1 MNSEEIRRRFI
12 EFFKVRKH
20 AIIPSAPLVPTGG
33 DASVLFTTAGMQP
46 LVPYL
51 LGEKHPAGNRLVN
64 VQKCVRTQD
73 IEKVGDNT
81 HDTFFEMLGNW
92 SLGSYWKKEAIEWSY
107 DLLTNK
113 ETGFGLDPN
122 RLYVTCFEGDP
133 STSSGQVSAPRDEE
147 SATIWKEIFEK
158 NKIEGERI
166 YFLGASKNWWSA
178 GANGPCGP
186 DTEMF
191 YDLTGKLTSGLT
203 KDEYLKADEEQR
215 VVEIWNDVFMEYE
228 KRDGKV
234 VGKLNQQN
242 VDTGAGLERLAMV
255 LQKVDNVFA
264 TDLFAGIM
272 KVIEDNVTESNP
284 QITGG
289 LPSVSTR
296 EKRIVADHL
305 RTSVMMLADGV
316 LPSNTDRGYV
326 LRRLLRRAVRYA
338 DLIKLAPDGFSK
350 IIDEVIS
357 KYQAVYPEVSANK
370 DKVKSEIENEEQK
383 FRKTLRAGLS
393 KLSKVI
399 SYNIN
404 TSDPILR
411 ERISGKEAFD
421 LYQTHGFPVE
431 LIIEEA
437 TRNNLAV
444 DEEEFKRLLIEHQ
457 ALSRAGAEQKF
468 KGGLA
473 DHSLETIKLHT
484 AHHLIL
490 AALQQVLGKEVKQR
504 GSNITSERLRIDFSF
519 ARKLTPEELAEVE
532 KIVNEKIKENLKV
545 ERHEMS
551 KAEAEKLGAEMEFGA
566 KYGDTVSVYLIGFS
580 STSKRAFSSEF
591 CGGPHVGTTGEIGSI
606 KIMKEEAVAAGVRR
620 IKATLI

>member
-1 MNSEEIRRRFI
+1 MKSEEIRRRFI
-12 EFFKVRKH
+12 EFFKVREH
-20 AIIPSAPLVPTGG
+20 AVIPSAPLVPIGG

-51 LGEKHPAGNRLVN
+51 LGEKHPAGARLVN

-73 IEKVGDNT
+73 IEEVGDNT

-92 SLGSYWKKEAIEWSY
+92 SLGSYWKREAIEWSY

-113 ETGFGLDPN
+113 KIGFGLDPN
-122 RLYVTCFEGDP
+122 RLYVTCFEGDEN
-133 STSSGQVSAPRDEE
+133 APRDEE
-147 SATIWKEIFEK
+147 SAAIWKEIFEK

-166 YFLGASKNWWSA
+166 YFLGVSKNWWSA

-191 YDLTGKLTSGLT
+191 YDLTGELTNGLT
-203 KDEYLKADEEQR
+203 KEEYLKADDEQR

-234 VGKLNQQN
+234 IGKLNQQN

-255 LQKVDNVFA
+255 LQKTNNVFA

-272 KVIEDNVTESNP
+272 KVIDDNSSSSEVKA
-284 QITGG
+284 
-289 LPSVSTR
+289 
-296 EKRIVADHL
+296 KRIVADHL

-338 DLIKLAPDGFSK
+338 DLIKLAPDGFAK

-357 KYQAVYPEVSANK
+357 KYAEVYPEVLTSK

-404 TSDPILR
+404 TSDPVLR
-411 ERISGKEAFD
+411 EKISGKEAFD

-444 DEEEFKRLLIEHQ
+444 DEEEFKKLLTEHQ
-457 ALSRAGAEQKF
+457 VLSRAGAEQKF

-473 DHSLETIKLHT
+473 DHSPETIKLHT

-545 ERHEMS
+545 ERCEMP
-551 KAEAEKLGAEMEFGA
+551 KAEAEQLGAEMEFGA
-566 KYGDTVSVYLIGFS
+566 KYGDTVSVYLIDSFS
-580 STSKRAFSSEF
+580 KEF
-591 CGGPHVGTTGEIGSI
+591 CGGPHVSETSEIGGI

-620 IKATLI
+620 IKACLQ